1 MKSHAKAVVIGGGV
15 VGCSVLYH
23 LAKAGWNDIMLI
35 ERSELTSGSSWHAA
49 GGFHTLNGDPNVA
62 KLQAYT
68 VQLYK
73 EIEEISGQSCSLHL
87 TGGVM
92 MADTPER
99 MDFLRLAHAKGRYLG
114 MDTELITPSEAK
126 AMFPLMDE
134 TNFVGAMWDPV
145 EGHLDPSGTTHA
157 YAKAARKLGAEIV
170 LRNRVVELTQEVD
183 GTWNVVTEQGTVKAE
198 HVVNCGG
205 LWAREIGR
213 MVGVELP
220 VLAME
225 HMYLLTEPMPEV
237 EEFNKS
243 TGREM
248 IGVLDFKGEI
258 YTRQERNGILLGT
271 YEKACKPW
279 SPVST
284 PWDFG
289 HELLQPDIDRIAPSL
304 EIGFKHFPGI
314 EKAGIKQIINGP
326 FTFALDGNPLVGPVQ
341 GLTNFWCACAVMAG
355 FSQGGGVGLALSN
368 WMVHGD
374 PGFDVWGM
382 DVARFGEWATLR
394 YTNAKV
400 RENYS
405 RRFSI
410 RFPNEELPAARPAKT
425 TPLYDTM
432 LANNA
437 VMGDSWGLETPLWFA
452 PKGSEPKDVVSFHRS
467 NDFRPIGEEVRATR
481 ERVGV
486 TEIANFA
493 KYEVSGPGAEDFLN
507 RLMTN
512 RMPKTGRIVLTPML
526 NEFGRLIGD
535 FTIAKAGPRGGEDRF
550 MIWGSSAAQKYHMR
564 WFEKHLPKDGPRA
577 SEVRIHRFDQTLVGL
592 SIAGPKSRDLL
603 QKLVDVDISTKA
615 FRFMDFREM
624 AVGGAPCMVN
634 RITYTGDLGYE
645 IWMAPAYQRLVYKA
659 IKEAGEEFGLVDFG
673 MRALLSMRLEKNFP
687 TWFRELRPIYGPF
700 EGSMDRF
707 IKLEKND
714 FIGREAAAKEQAE
727 GPKLRRVSFIVDAA
741 DADVMGDEPIW
752 AKVGGKDYG
761 TVEKPHGYGAP
772 RFDAGGKEVRGSN
785 AAEGASAVRGIV
797 DGDWRVVGWVTSGGY
812 AHYVEKSMAQGY
824 VPAAL
829 AENESAGLF
838 EIEILGQR
846 RPARIN
852 VEPPFDPSGEKM
864 RT

>member
-1 MKSHAKAVVIGGGV
+1 MRSHAKAVVIGGGV

-23 LAKAGWNDIMLI
+23 LARAGWSDVMLI

-73 EIEEISGQSCSLHL
+73 ELEELSGQSCSLHL
-87 TGGVM
+87 TGGIM

-157 YAKAARKLGAEIV
+157 YARAAQKLGAEIV
-170 LRNRVVELTQEVD
+170 LRNRVVELTQEPD
-183 GTWNVVTEQGTVKAE
+183 GTWNVVTEKGTVKAE

-205 LWAREIGR
+205 LWAREVGR

-220 VLAME
+220 LLAME
-225 HMYLLTEPMPEV
+225 HMYLLTEPMKEV
-237 EEFNKS
+237 EDFNRA

-248 IGVLDFKGEI
+248 VGVLDFKGEI

-279 SPVST
+279 SPVDT

-289 HELLQPDIDRIAPSL
+289 HELLIPDLDRIAPSL

-326 FTFALDGNPLVGPVQ
+326 FTFAPDGNPLVGPVQ

-368 WMVHGD
+368 WMVNGD

-410 RFPNEELPAARPAKT
+410 RFPNEELPAARPAQS

-432 LANNA
+432 VAQNA

-452 PKGSEPKDVVSFHRS
+452 PKGTEAKDIVSYHRS
-467 NDFRPIGEEVRATR
+467 NDFEHIGNEVRATR

-493 KYEVSGPGAEDFLN
+493 KYEVAGPGAEDFLN

-512 RMPKTGRIVLTPML
+512 RMPRKGRIVLTPML
-526 NEFGRLIGD
+526 NEFGKLIGD
-535 FTIAKAGPRGGEDRF
+535 FTIAKTGNEKF

-564 WFEKHLPKDGPRA
+564 WFEKHLPKDG
-577 SEVRIHRFDQTLVGL
+577 SVHIHRFDQTLVGL
-592 SIAGPKSRDLL
+592 SIAGPKSQALL
-603 QKLVDVDISTKA
+603 QKLVDEDVSSAA

-645 IWMAPAYQRLVYKA
+645 IWMQPAYQRLVYQA
-659 IKEAGEEFGLVDFG
+659 IKTAGEEFGIVDFG

-714 FIGREAAAKEQAE
+714 FIGREVAAREKAD
-727 GPKLRRVSFIVDAA
+727 GPKLRRVSLIVEAA

-752 AKVGGKDYG
+752 AKVGDKDFG

-772 RFDAGGKEVRGSN
+772 RFDATGKEVRGS
-785 AAEGASAVRGIV
+785 AAASGASAVRGIA

-812 AHYVEKSMAQGY
+812 AHYVGKSLAQGY

-829 AENESAGLF
+829 AEDESEELF
-838 EIEILGQR
+838 EIEILGHR
-846 RPARIN
+846 RRARIN
-852 VEPPFDPSGEKM
+852 AEPLFDPAGEKM
-864 RT
+864 RG

>member
-23 LAKAGWNDIMLI
+23 LARAGWTDVMLI

-73 EIEEISGQSCSLHL
+73 EIEELSGQSCSLHL

-134 TNFVGAMWDPV
+134 KNFVGAMWDPV

-170 LRNRVVELTQEVD
+170 LRNRVVELTQEPD

-279 SPVST
+279 SPVNT

-368 WMVHGD
+368 WMVNGD

-410 RFPNEELPAARPAKT
+410 RFPNEELPAARPAQT

-452 PKGSEPKDVVSFHRS
+452 PKGSEPKDIVSFHRS
-467 NDFRPIGEEVRATR
+467 NDFGPIGEEVRATR
-481 ERVGV
+481 DRVGV

-512 RMPKTGRIVLTPML
+512 RMPKVGRIVLTPMV
-526 NEFGRLIGD
+526 NEFGKLIGD
-535 FTIAKAGPRGGEDRF
+535 FTIAKSGEDRF

-564 WFEKHLPKDGPRA
+564 WFEKHLPKDG
-577 SEVRIHRFDQTLVGL
+577 SVRIHRFDQTLVGL

-603 QKLVDVDISTKA
+603 QKLVDVDVSTKA

-659 IKEAGEEFGLVDFG
+659 IKDAGEEFGIVDFG

-714 FIGREAAAKEQAE
+714 FIGREASAKEHAD
-727 GPKLRRVSFIVDAA
+727 GPKLRRVSFIVDAL

-752 AKVGGKDYG
+752 AKVSKDFG

-772 RFDAGGKEVRGSN
+772 RFDDTGKEVRGSK
-785 AAEGASAVRGIV
+785 AASGASAVRGIV

-812 AHYVEKSMAQGY
+812 AHYVQKSMAQGY

-829 AENESAGLF
+829 AEDESAGLF

-864 RT
+864 RG